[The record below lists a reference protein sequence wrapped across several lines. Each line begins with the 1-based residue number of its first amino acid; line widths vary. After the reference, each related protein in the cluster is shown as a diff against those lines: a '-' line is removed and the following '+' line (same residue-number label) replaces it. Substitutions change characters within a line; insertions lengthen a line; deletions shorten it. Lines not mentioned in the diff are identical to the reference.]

1 MSQWL
6 LILAAVLLWAAMHG
20 TGLLPWWLVSRPG
33 ATALALTRRGSFVPI
48 TARWYHRDGGV
59 MYQPHPFHWVRAD
72 GKRHAST
79 DPKPRMGYPTGC
91 VVGTLCGHQLAA
103 ENTDPAWLWETC
115 RTCDDK
121 AHALAKASTP
131 PAASAR

>member
-1 MSQWL
+1 
-6 LILAAVLLWAAMHG
+6 
-20 TGLLPWWLVSRPG
+20 
-33 ATALALTRRGSFVPI
+33 
-48 TARWYHRDGGV
+48 
-59 MYQPHPFHWVRAD
+59 MYQPHPFHWVPAD

-79 DPKPRMGYPTGC
+79 DPKPAKGYPSGL
-91 VVGTLCGHQLAA
+91 VVATLCGHQLAA
-103 ENTDPAWLWETC
+103 EKTDLAWLWETC